1 LISGRDPLGGFYLSG
16 GKAYRFIKREAWPS
30 FEASLPLQGELAERG
45 LWLPLRLPPA
55 KEDESSYHCEV
66 PLLPLV
72 LYPYEWPFSLWKEA
86 ALTTLTIL
94 QEALREG
101 FWLRDATPF
110 NLTLYHGRMC
120 HFDQLSLE
128 PYPEGSPWPA
138 YVEFI
143 RTFLAPLL
151 LMSYKDRR
159 LGKLIQL
166 YREGLF
172 LDLVWKFLR
181 MRGRWSGLGLLH
193 LSPHKLPRLSASLG
207 GRGGL
212 SMKKLLT
219 LVESLYVGVESLKLW
234 YASSPWEGY
243 AGAFCS
249 YPHLRSQSCTQLTF
263 NFSPL
268 VSGRPYLC
276 LMIWSYT
283 ISHYKLSFW
292 AAASAQRALA
302 AAVRPRPPAGR
313 ARPSPLHIKKALASK
328 WYYVDSDVWGL
339 IWQGLLAADATLE
352 PLL

>member
-30 FEASLPLQGELAERG
+30 FEASLPLQEKLAERG
-45 LWLPLRLPPA
+45 LWLPLCLPPA

-72 LYPYEWPFSLWKEA
+72 LYPYEWPFPLWKEA
-86 ALTTLTIL
+86 ALTTLTIQ

-110 NLTLYHGRMC
+110 NLTLYYGRMC

-151 LMSYKDRR
+151 LMRYKDRR

-166 YREGLF
+166 YPEGLL
-172 LDLVWKFLR
+172 LDLVWELLP

-193 LSPHKLPRLSASLG
+193 LSPHKLPCLSASLG

-219 LVESLYVGVESLKLW
+219 LGECQANIDKLLSLPESAQVQVRITT
-234 YASSPWEGY
+234 PEGQTQEI
-243 AGAFCS
+243 
-249 YPHLRSQSCTQLTF
+249 PLR
-263 NFSPL
+263 
-268 VSGRPYLC
+268 
-276 LMIWSYT
+276 
-283 ISHYKLSFW
+283 
-292 AAASAQRALA
+292 AAAYDVCGVILRLQKEYPKAKEAFE
-302 AAVRPRPPAGR
+302 
-313 ARPSPLHIKKALASK
+313 KALQIAP
-328 WYYVDSDVWGL
+328 DF
-339 IWQGLLAADATLE
+339 LLAKGNLYQFYAKSF
-352 PLL
+352 

>member
-1 LISGRDPLGGFYLSG
+1 
-16 GKAYRFIKREAWPS
+16 
-30 FEASLPLQGELAERG
+30 
-45 LWLPLRLPPA
+45 
-55 KEDESSYHCEV
+55 
-66 PLLPLV
+66 V
-72 LYPYEWPFSLWKEA
+72 LYPYEWPFALWKEA
-86 ALTTLTIL
+86 ALTTLTIQ

-138 YVEFI
+138 YTEFI

-151 LMSYKDRR
+151 LMSYRDRR

-166 YREGLF
+166 YPEGLP
-172 LDLVWKFLR
+172 LDLVWKLLP

-193 LSPHKLPRLSASLG
+193 LYPHKLRRLSTTLG

-219 LVESLYVGVESLKLW
+219 LTESLYLGVESLKPR

-243 AGAFCS
+243 AGASCP
-249 YPHLRSQSCTQLTF
+249 YPHLRNQSCTQLTF

-276 LMIWSYT
+276 LMIW
-283 ISHYKLSFW
+283 
-292 AAASAQRALA
+292 R
-302 AAVRPRPPAGR
+302 
-313 ARPSPLHIKKALASK
+313 
-328 WYYVDSDVWGL
+328 YVDSDVGGL
-339 IWQGLLAADATLE
+339 IWAEVFGCRCHLGASPVELFMRNMDKILIFRWLSWGRCRVSEGGLFAYRSRPCIRACITPGFSKTPLE
-352 PLL
+352 LIHIHQLPS